1 MAEGLP
7 SRNTIGTSL
16 QTMSRNTPP
25 KIPVITPII
34 EAMKRGMWAS
44 SAEATPA
51 MENRPRPMAS
61 AITIRR
67 SETIWRM
74 ARIRGEAP
82 RASTKIRMAYSWW
95 VTQNRGR
102 WSSRMSRRV
111 PPPKAVMNATVNTP
125 TRSMRFLRASI
136 KPENAP
142 TRIARISMRVISD
155 MRCDLLVGIATGYH
169 GGAAVGDACRR
180 GGLSLADCPRLWLS
194 ERCRNRG
201 QAASASPHRSCA
213 AGGLSLADCPRLLLG
228 GRCRNRGQAASACPH
243 VDFASD
249 LKWGQARRASPRS
262 ILQHGL
268 QQHHQGP
275 MPPILLAR
283 HAKRDHFVAL
293 HLHQPAVQHGPQHG
307 FAVGGAEAAAV
318 DDAYAAHAAAAGAG
332 DEGADQL
339 AGGVAGQAVQV
350 QLVLHGPVAFFQLAD
365 DVRADAGARI
375 GDGRVVFHQAGHV
388 ELVGQGFAQHGGVVF
403 LDGAGRAR
411 QMVAH
416 GNSAHGVDKAVRFG
430 NFLDALD
437 GAGEHARIF
446 PGFLF
451 TGGPLGRLDGAHAL
465 LLLERLAQERQVGE
479 ILQARHRQSVLQRFQ
494 VALSVERGH
503 AARARAGDGL
513 AVDVVLHVAGR
524 S

>member
-155 MRCDLLVGIATGYH
+155 MRCELLVGIATGYH
-169 GGAAVGDACRR
+169 AEGAVGDACRR
-180 GGLSLADCPRLWLS
+180 GDCHLLTVPVFYW
-194 ERCRNRG
+194 
-201 QAASASPHRSCA
+201 
-213 AGGLSLADCPRLLLG
+213 AGVVETGDR
-228 GRCRNRGQAASACPH
+228 
-243 VDFASD
+243 
-249 LKWGQARRASPRS
+249 RRAPVPIVRV
-262 ILQHGL
+262 
-268 QQHHQGP
+268 QQGDCH
-275 MPPILLAR
+275 LLT
-283 HAKRDHFVAL
+283 V
-293 HLHQPAVQHGPQHG
+293 
-307 FAVGGAEAAAV
+307 
-318 DDAYAAHAAAAGAG
+318 
-332 DEGADQL
+332 
-339 AGGVAGQAVQV
+339 
-350 QLVLHGPVAFFQLAD
+350 PVFYWA
-365 DVRADAGARI
+365 
-375 GDGRVVFHQAGHV
+375 
-388 ELVGQGFAQHGGVVF
+388 GVVETG
-403 LDGAGRAR
+403 DRRRAPVPSLR
-411 QMVAH
+411 
-416 GNSAHGVDKAVRFG
+416 
-430 NFLDALD
+430 
-437 GAGEHARIF
+437 
-446 PGFLF
+446 
-451 TGGPLGRLDGAHAL
+451 
-465 LLLERLAQERQVGE
+465 
-479 ILQARHRQSVLQRFQ
+479 
-494 VALSVERGH
+494 
-503 AARARAGDGL
+503 
-513 AVDVVLHVAGR
+513 
-524 S
+524 